1 MATASAPQT
10 NQGAKPDFILSPML
24 RGTAI
29 AGTAGALLPGSQF
42 SRRAAM
48 APASEAFQS
57 PSGSLAM
64 VAVKACNAASF
75 DRPAN
80 RAASSHGSSPSRV
93 NAVSGMPIFSSP
105 TEANRKA
112 LYSEGPRG
120 SPRRKIMTPPTD
132 EPASAPRATGWRS
145 QGDI

>member
-48 APASEAFQS
+48 APASDAFQS

-64 VAVKACNAASF
+64 VAPKPRNAAPF

-80 RAASSHGSSPSRV
+80 RAASSHPASPSRD
-93 NAVSGMPIFSSP
+93 NAVRGMPVSSSP
-105 TEANRKA
+105 TERNSKA
-112 LYSEGPRG
+112 LYS
-120 SPRRKIMTPPTD
+120 D
-132 EPASAPRATGWRS
+132 
-145 QGDI
+145 